1 MIGRTSGEATRI
13 SSSFFQELKRRNVVK
28 VTVLYVVAAWLL
40 LQITD
45 VLSSLLPVPEW
56 TGSFVFIL
64 LVVGLP
70 PSIIFAWVYEY
81 TPEGLRR
88 QKDVDRR
95 QSVTHETGH
104 KINVL
109 IVGLL
114 VLTIGIVVVDRLI
127 PETQLDADM
136 PLADMADEVG
146 AIDRMAAGDVS
157 SVSPPENSVAVLPFV
172 NMSSDAE
179 QEYFSD
185 GLSEELLNLLAK
197 VPELRVAARTSSFS
211 LKGQNLQISAVGDI
225 LKVAHVLEGSV
236 RKSGDRLRITVQLIH
251 AKDGYDLWSETY
263 DRTLD
268 DIFAIQDEIA
278 REVVRELKV
287 ALLGEAP
294 HVKDTDPEAYLLFLQ
309 ACHMN
314 GMRTA
319 DGYAQALAL
328 YQQVLAID
336 PQYTAAWSGL
346 ASIYIGQANLAERP
360 IAEGFELAR
369 EAASRALAIDPDDA
383 AAHAQLGKVA
393 DIFEGNLADAARHFE
408 RAFVLDPTDPDIRRQ
423 VANFSFGIG
432 RLDESIE
439 LLEYTAVRDPINALT
454 HRSLGMSYLH
464 AGQLDSAIAS
474 FRTALNL
481 NPAAFGAHSLLGR
494 ALLLKGQPME
504 ALAIVS
510 EEQSDYALLELPM
523 VYYTLGRIEE
533 SDAALAELVEK
544 YAEHAAFNIAA
555 IHAYRDEP
563 DEAFAWLEKAR
574 TNNDGGLS
582 EIVGDLSF
590 SKVHEDPR
598 WQPFLESIGRSP
610 QQLAA
615 IRFDV
620 TLSR

>member
-1 MIGRTSGEATRI
+1 MTI
-13 SSSFFQELKRRNVVK
+13 SSSFFEELKRRNVVR

-70 PSIIFAWVYEY
+70 PALIFAWIYEL

-88 QKDVDRR
+88 QTDVDRN
-95 QSVTHETGH
+95 QSITHETGH

-109 IVGLL
+109 IIGLL
-114 VLTIGIVVVDRLI
+114 VLAIGVVVVDRLI
-127 PETQLDADM
+127 PETQPVIGVPVADVAKDAE
-136 PLADMADEVG
+136 P
-146 AIDRMAAGDVS
+146 IDRKATDVG
-157 SVSPPENSVAVLPFV
+157 VSPSAPENSVAVLPFV

-211 LKGQNLQISAVGDI
+211 LKGQNLQISEVGDV

-251 AKDGYDLWSETY
+251 AEDGYHLWSETY

-278 REVVRELKV
+278 SEVVAELKV

-294 HVKDTDPEAYLLFLQ
+294 KARDTDTEAYLLFLQ
-309 ACHMN
+309 ARHMN
-314 GMRTA
+314 QMRSA
-319 DGYAQALAL
+319 DGYAQALKL

-346 ASIYIGQANLAERP
+346 ASTYLGQANLAERP
-360 IAEGFELAR
+360 IQEGIELAH
-369 EAASRALAIDPDDA
+369 EAVTRALAIDPDNA
-383 AAHAQLGKVA
+383 AAHAQMGRMA
-393 DIFEGNLADAARHFE
+393 DSYGGDLAEAARHFE
-408 RAFVLDPTDPDIRRQ
+408 RALALEPSDSDIQRQ
-423 VANFSFGIG
+423 VATFLFGIG
-432 RLDESIE
+432 RLEEAIE
-439 LLEYTAVRDPINALT
+439 LLNSAAVRDPINAPI
-454 HRSLGMSYLH
+454 HRNLGLVYEY
-464 AGQLDSAIAS
+464 AGQLDNSIAS
-474 FRTALNL
+474 LRTALNL

-494 ALLLKGQPME
+494 ALLLNGQPTE
-504 ALAIVS
+504 ALAIMN
-510 EEQSDYALLELPM
+510 EEQSDYAMLDLPL
-523 VYYTLGRIEE
+523 VYYSLGRMEE

-544 YAEHAAFNIAA
+544 YADHALYNIAA

-563 DEAFAWLEKAR
+563 DQAFAWLEKAYTHR
-574 TNNDGGLS
+574 DGGLS
-582 EIVGDLSF
+582 EIVSDPLLANIQD
-590 SKVHEDPR
+590 DPR
-598 WQPFLESIGRSP
+598 MQSFLERIGRSP

-615 IRFDV
+615 IDFEVD
-620 TLSR
+620 LPQ